1 LALSILT
8 YHYQLRLIACGG
20 DGAQTLRRSTL
31 SSDTNTKISRA
42 ETWTARPAF
51 RHAALLIVIALIFS
65 HIPAASAATS
75 RSTSKTILR
84 GVITDTSGNHIAG
97 ATVVLQTVDGKIIA
111 STSTDGHGQFMF
123 KRNRL
128 EDYII
133 VANKP
138 GYSTSALTVPENGAE
153 PLVVSI
159 EPQSQG
165 TGVEGGM

>member
-1 LALSILT
+1 
-8 YHYQLRLIACGG
+8 
-20 DGAQTLRRSTL
+20 
-31 SSDTNTKISRA
+31 
-42 ETWTARPAF
+42 
-51 RHAALLIVIALIFS
+51 
-65 HIPAASAATS
+65 
-75 RSTSKTILR
+75 
-84 GVITDTSGNHIAG
+84 
-97 ATVVLQTVDGKIIA
+97 VVLQTVDGKIIA